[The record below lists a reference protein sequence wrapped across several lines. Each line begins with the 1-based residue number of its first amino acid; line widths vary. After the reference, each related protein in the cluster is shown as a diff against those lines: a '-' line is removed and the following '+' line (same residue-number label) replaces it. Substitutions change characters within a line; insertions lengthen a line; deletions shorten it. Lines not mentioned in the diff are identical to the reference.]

1 MGKIYISQLFPEERV
16 NKILNKYDI
25 GLEIIEFGIGYT
37 LDKDDNGIVEYYKRN
52 GELIKNRSLSIHG
65 PFLDLNTASFD
76 NMIKQATLT
85 RYNQAYSVAKRLG
98 ADRIVFHSCYYED
111 IYFKD
116 VYINNS
122 LEFWKE
128 FLIDKDE
135 SINIHIENMYDKDLL
150 VLKELVDKINSN
162 ILSICLDIGHANCYS
177 NQSLEEI
184 IKLLGSRI
192 GHLHLNN
199 NDGKKDSHRGFNSG
213 NIDVIETLELIDKYC
228 NNPSMTIEVSD
239 FKEAEESISIIMK
252 RNNK

>member
-98 ADRIVFHSCYYED
+98 ADRIVFHSCYYD
-111 IYFKD
+111 DVYFKD

-122 LEFWKE
+122 LEFWNE
-128 FLIDKDE
+128 FLIDKDDFL
-135 SINIHIENMYDKDLL
+135 IGRNIDSVNGYIENQDVISKIHARIIRVGNNFFIKDEESLNGTYLNDK
-150 VLKELVDKINSN
+150 KINEYDVRPLKIGDIVKLAN
-162 ILSICLDIGHANCYS
+162 I
-177 NQSLEEI
+177 EFK
-184 IKLLGSRI
+184 IK
-192 GHLHLNN
+192 
-199 NDGKKDSHRGFNSG
+199 
-213 NIDVIETLELIDKYC
+213 
-228 NNPSMTIEVSD
+228 
-239 FKEAEESISIIMK
+239 
-252 RNNK
+252 